1 MEIEKPELKIARSF
15 VNLIDTF
22 SAALQHDSVS
32 CLLASCRDLMRA
44 ESAYLYEPD
53 PTGAMVCAGATLTDL
68 FKSEA
73 EIKALAQKVRL
84 TCQSNF
90 LNVDECTLVALP
102 MCVEGQ
108 DCRVVVL
115 LGSPKGVDD
124 LRSRIPLVQAYLGAA
139 ARLLSQCNQL
149 EQSRLLALQLQ
160 GALESRVVI
169 EQAKG
174 ILAERNRQDLAAAF
188 EELRCKSR
196 NGGVPI
202 SEIAR
207 SVIQFG
213 QASLLRQNQSSL

>member
-22 SAALQHDSVS
+22 SAALQHDAVS

-53 PTGAMVCAGATLTDL
+53 PTGGMVCAGATSKNPVGAQAD
-68 FKSEA
+68 
-73 EIKALAQKVRL
+73 IIALVQKVRL
-84 TCQSNF
+84 TCQSHF
-90 LNVDECTLVALP
+90 LNVDERTLVALP

-115 LGSPKGVDD
+115 LANPYSADD

-139 ARLLSQCNQL
+139 ARLLSQCVQL

-174 ILAERNRQDLAAAF
+174 MLAERNRQDLAAAF
-188 EELRCKSR
+188 EELRRKSR

-202 SEIAR
+202 SEIAK
-207 SVIQFG
+207 SVIHFG
-213 QASLLRQNQSSL
+213 QAS

>member
-1 MEIEKPELKIARSF
+1 MEIEKPELKLARSF

-22 SAALQHDSVS
+22 SAALQHDAVS
-32 CLLASCRDLMRA
+32 CLLASCRDLIRA

-53 PTGAMVCAGATLTDL
+53 PTGGMVCAGATSKNPVGAQAD
-68 FKSEA
+68 
-73 EIKALAQKVRL
+73 IKAFAQKVRL
-84 TCQSNF
+84 TCQSSTSSF
-90 LNVDECTLVALP
+90 DECTLVALP

-115 LGSPKGVDD
+115 LGNPDFVDD

-139 ARLLSQCNQL
+139 ARLLSQCDQL

-188 EELRCKSR
+188 EELRRKSR

-202 SEIAR
+202 SEIAK

-213 QASLLRQNQSSL
+213 QAS

>member
-22 SAALQHDSVS
+22 SAALQYDAVS

-44 ESAYLYEPD
+44 ESAHLYEPD
-53 PTGAMVCAGATLTDL
+53 PTGGMVCAGTTSKDS
-68 FKSEA
+68 FKSQPA
-73 EIKALAQKVRL
+73 MKALAQQVRL
-84 TCQSNF
+84 TCQSSTSD
-90 LNVDECTLVALP
+90 LDDCTLIASP

-115 LGSPKGVDD
+115 YAKPGSAAD
-124 LRSRIPLVQAYLGAA
+124 LWGRIPLVQAYLGAA
-139 ARLLSQCNQL
+139 GRLLSQSNQL
-149 EQSRLLALQLQ
+149 EQSRQLALQLQ

-188 EELRCKSR
+188 EELRRQSR

-202 SEIAR
+202 SEVAKTVTR
-207 SVIQFG
+207 FRE
-213 QASLLRQNQSSL
+213 AS

>member
-1 MEIEKPELKIARSF
+1 MEIEKPELRIARSF

-22 SAALQHDSVS
+22 SVALQHDAVS
-32 CLLASCRDLMRA
+32 CLLTSCRDLMRA

-53 PTGAMVCAGATLTDL
+53 PTGGMVCAGATSNDSA
-68 FKSEA
+68 KSQA
-73 EIKALAQKVRL
+73 ELIALVQKVRL
-84 TCQSNF
+84 TCHSSTSSF
-90 LNVDECTLVALP
+90 DECTLVALP

-115 LGSPKGVDD
+115 LANPCSADD

-139 ARLLSQCNQL
+139 ARLLSQCVQL

-174 ILAERNRQDLAAAF
+174 MLAERNRQDLAAAF
-188 EELRCKSR
+188 EELRRKSR

-202 SEIAR
+202 SEIAK

-213 QASLLRQNQSSL
+213 QAS